1 MIANVSPTVLQAEE
15 THNTLKYANRAKNI
29 RIRAEK
35 NVVDI
40 AYQISQYP
48 LIIEALKSE
57 IQELKKQ
64 SEDSVTFSENDIVD
78 ELYHDTLDKI
88 RKCYDKIKG
97 KHLERVD
104 IQAKLDW
111 NEFSLQHLEQVKEDV
126 EAAKHAD
133 QLDAMNT
140 TLRHN
145 LEEAKIAVERYETQL
160 QDRMDKSFN
169 SLKAVLMHRLTIEKR
184 LAGLLIQ
191 IQVMEHQLQLATQ
204 LCQTFS
210 TLTCELVRLFV
221 SSSKSD
227 EEKSMALLSVLLRSQ
242 KSCLSGSQMAVVY
255 DSCTDASDAES
266 SVGHSGAERDDEG
279 PTGDAVVLAK
289 ALSLST
295 DVSVTATPVRSRLLR
310 DTHPPSGLLSTLKK
324 PAHRKTPAKRKGQ
337 MVMSQEN
344 RFPQD
349 MDKTPVPVSRKPAAA
364 SSSVRQALDVT
375 SRESPRSIK
384 RLKKRRDSMIPTM
397 PQRDGSLLS
406 MARMVIPSTAS
417 LSSFNVFGPKTFLN
431 PTTDDP
437 PIRRSQR
444 HNPSRRMSMLPVPK

>member
-48 LIIEALKSE
+48 MIIEALKTE

-64 SEDSVTFSENDIVD
+64 SENSVTFYENDIVD
-78 ELYHDTLDKI
+78 ELYHETLDKI

-97 KHLERVD
+97 KHMERVD
-104 IQAKLDW
+104 IQSKLDW

-160 QDRMDKSFN
+160 QERMDKSSN
-169 SLKAVLMHRLTIEKR
+169 SLKAALMHRLTIEKR
-184 LAGLLIQ
+184 LSGFLIQ

-204 LCQTFS
+204 LGQTFS
-210 TLTCELVRLFV
+210 VLTCELVRLFV
-221 SSSKSD
+221 TNSKSD
-227 EEKSMALLSVLLRSQ
+227 EEKRMSLLAVLLGAQKSSLTGSDVSVL
-242 KSCLSGSQMAVVY
+242 Y

-266 SVGHSGAERDDEG
+266 SVYQSDAERNDSAPTDD
-279 PTGDAVVLAK
+279 ALVLAK
-289 ALSLST
+289 ALGPIT
-295 DVSVTATPVRSRLLR
+295 DVSVSATPVRSRLG
-310 DTHPPSGLLSTLKK
+310 DSHPSSGLLSTLKK
-324 PAHRKTPAKRKGQ
+324 PANRKTPMTRKRQ
-337 MVMSQEN
+337 SAMSQEN
-344 RFPQD
+344 AAPQD
-349 MDKTPVPVSRKPAAA
+349 MDKTPIPASRKPAAA
-364 SSSVRQALDVT
+364 SSALRLALDAHP
-375 SRESPRSIK
+375 RESPRSIK

-406 MARMVIPSTAS
+406 ISRNTISSTMGSSVAR
-417 LSSFNVFGPKTFLN
+417 PKSFLN
-431 PTTDDP
+431 TTSDDQ

-444 HNPSRRMSMLPVPK
+444 NNPSRRMSMLPVPK